1 MIQCVKKYLQNGLM
15 DYDKISLPIKKL
27 QTEINI
33 ELYNQLQLLKFN
45 EWYNYEKLFND
56 YNSNV
61 GKYGLKSKTA
71 FTQAFN
77 KYVKFFELEV
87 DNSEP
92 NGIKHIMFVK
102 REKEVVKEKPEIWDE
117 LNEKAKL

>member
-1 MIQCVKKYLQNGLM
+1 M

-27 QTEINI
+27 QTEINV
-33 ELYNQLQLLKFN
+33 ELYNQLQVLRFN
-45 EWYNYEKLFND
+45 DWYNYEKLFND
-56 YNSNV
+56 YNNTV
-61 GKYGLKSKTA
+61 GKYGFKSKTA

-87 DNSEP
+87 DTSEP

-102 REKEVVKEKPEIWDE
+102 REKEIVKEKTEIWDE
-117 LNEKAKL
+117 LNKKAGI